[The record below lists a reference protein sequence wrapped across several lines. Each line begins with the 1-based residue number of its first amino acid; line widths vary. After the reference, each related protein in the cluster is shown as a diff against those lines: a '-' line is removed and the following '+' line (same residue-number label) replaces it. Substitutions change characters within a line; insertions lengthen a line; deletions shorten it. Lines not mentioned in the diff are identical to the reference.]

1 MRICHPLPSWSTKTV
16 YIFFYNQIIL
26 IPASSPQRSQE
37 IHSSGLVQGH
47 FGKSEGMM
55 DRVTNPTCML
65 LLWQHPLLQEVQ
77 LPSQAAHPQQL
88 FGEVMRTEV
97 TMSKEASQ
105 ERICLNGPRKR
116 QGGSSGSEKRLI
128 WEYSFLEK
136 KNCKLLT

>member
-55 DRVTNPTCML
+55 DRVTNPTCTL
-65 LLWQHPLLQEVQ
+65 LLWQHPLRQDVQ

-88 FGEVMRTEV
+88 FGEVALF
-97 TMSKEASQ
+97 S
-105 ERICLNGPRKR
+105 
-116 QGGSSGSEKRLI
+116 
-128 WEYSFLEK
+128 
-136 KNCKLLT
+136 KLLAPSRTPPPPHPSLAALSA